1 MKHLCYLL
9 FTGVFCI
16 SLVRAQDWEHI
27 NVPSSGSVHKIIVN
41 AENEL
46 LAFCWNYGVYIS
58 KNDGENWQRACGDF
72 TGGDFS
78 SLGSDLV
85 IAPNGNLFYCE
96 TATYV
101 SENNGNSWQWT
112 QGPGGGVSAVYN
124 SNNDIFMVTRSMW
137 YGDNVNHYNSNDS
150 TWTQVNNG
158 ITASDRYALAIW
170 NDTLY
175 LATEA
180 GVFTSVDN
188 GENWT
193 VSALTEDVEKI
204 EINDAGVI
212 FAAKDDTLYRSEE
225 AGNTWATMALDFDI
239 TDLFFDAN
247 DKIYATTSGTVYRSS
262 DNGDTWTEINN
273 GFPDTGYAFLYPHNI
288 VELNGKLFIATNY
301 NVYGSTDSGDSWE
314 FSGDG
319 ITANTVTCI
328 LINDNDDLIVC
339 LDATGIFRS
348 ADNGNTWTQI
358 QGSSSNYYECSKKN
372 SNGDLF
378 VGYNN
383 GLLRSTDNGDN
394 WTEIKGDWLGGTIAI
409 DFTSGGD
416 IFVATKYQKV
426 YRSTDNGDNWEETA
440 YSGALDVLVITDND
454 NIIAGAGN
462 TFFKSVDNGSTW
474 TEASNGFDNSG
485 RILNLARTP
494 SGTIIAAD
502 QGSKIFAS
510 DDEGDNWEKRFQG
523 DDWQAFTSLAVTS
536 GGVIYAGTNNGHGMY
551 RSADNGNQW
560 TQVFTGDAVDS
571 SVTVLY
577 GAPDDF
583 IYAGVKGSGIYRY
596 QDLGGVAVQGE
607 YNRPEHFRLAQ
618 NYPNP
623 FNATTT
629 ISYHLPKSATV
640 NISIYDLNGIWVDNV
655 TNEWRNA
662 GYHTVQWK
670 AGNVSSG
677 LYLYRI
683 DAAGFCKVRK
693 CLLVK

>member
-1 MKHLCYLL
+1 MKHLYYLL
-9 FTGVFCI
+9 FTAVFCI
-16 SLVRAQDWEHI
+16 SLVCAQDWEHI

-46 LAFCWNYGVYIS
+46 VAFCRNYGVYIS
-58 KNDGENWQRACGDF
+58 KNDGENWQRVCGDF

-96 TATYV
+96 TTTYV

-112 QGPGGGVSAVYN
+112 QGPGGGVSAVYD

-158 ITASDRYALAIW
+158 ITASDRYAIAIW

-204 EINDAGVI
+204 EINNAGVI
-212 FAAKDDTLYRSEE
+212 FAAKDDALYRFEK
-225 AGNTWATMALDFDI
+225 AGNTWTTIVLDFDI

-247 DKIYATTSGTVYRSS
+247 DKIYATTSGTVFRSS
-262 DNGDTWTEINN
+262 DNGDTWTEISN
-273 GFPDTGYAFLYPHNI
+273 GFPDTGYALLYPYGI
-288 VELNGKLFIATNY
+288 VELNGELYLATKY
-301 NVYGSTDSGDSWE
+301 SVYGSADSGDSWE

-319 ITANTVTCI
+319 ISANTVTGI

-339 LDATGIFRS
+339 LDGIGIFRS
-348 ADNGNTWTQI
+348 ADNGNTWSQI
-358 QGSSSNYYECSKKN
+358 GSSGGYYECSKKN

-378 VGYNN
+378 VGHNN

-440 YSGALDVLVITDND
+440 YSGALDALVITDND

-462 TFFKSVDNGSTW
+462 TFFKSVDSGSTW
-474 TEASNGFDNSG
+474 TEVSNGFDNTS

-502 QGSKIFAS
+502 QGSKIFTS

-536 GGVIYAGTNNGHGMY
+536 GGVIYAGTNSGHGMY
-551 RSADNGNQW
+551 RSADNGNHW
-560 TQVFTGDAVDS
+560 TPVFTGDAVDS

-583 IYAGVKGSGIYRY
+583 IYAAVKGSGIYRY
-596 QDLGGVAVQGE
+596 QDFGGVAIQSE
-607 YNRPEHFRLAQ
+607 HNRPEQFRLEQ

-629 ISYHLPKSATV
+629 ISYYLPNSATV
-640 NISIYDLNGIWVDNV
+640 NISIYDLNGRLVDNV
-655 TNEWRNA
+655 TNEWRNG
-662 GYHTVQWK
+662 GYHTVHWN

-683 DAAGFCKVRK
+683 DAAGFCQVRK